1 MSRQA
6 QHCPSV
12 SSKARDKTL
21 LKRFFTMFYSQ
32 AQVAVVEI
40 VKYLG
45 APKAFHKESTCIGCD
60 PQTGVTK
67 FLSRRKGPVIHIGE
81 HLVPPHRDPVMF
93 NLCSRIQQMQY
104 YTWETCFWT
113 TLGVRFGC
121 PLVNCSVHL
130 YVGENDNRK
139 DINTLFILAAI
150 NAGRSHQYK
159 SYQSYLHFT
168 KSTPR

>member
-6 QHCPSV
+6 KHCPSV

-40 VKYLG
+40 MKYLG

-67 FLSRRKGPVIHIGE
+67 FLSRRKKPVIHIGA
-81 HLVPPHRDPVMF
+81 HPVQPHRDPVMF
-93 NLCSRIQQMQY
+93 NLCARIQQVHY
-104 YTWETCFWT
+104 YTWETSFRQHWVFVS
-113 TLGVRFGC
+113 GV
-121 PLVNCSVHL
+121 PLSTV
-130 YVGENDNRK
+130 
-139 DINTLFILAAI
+139 LFILVMYVRTTMVI
-150 NAGRSHQYK
+150 ISIL
-159 SYQSYLHFT
+159 YLSLR
-168 KSTPR
+168 K